1 VEHSEESEGKS
12 GDSQSVSSGRLSRVS
27 PLTRSNSMA
36 TIRMDAFSGVSGR
49 NKEPAGP
56 HGRVLIT
63 SPGSSRPR
71 GFTNVSVRRPVVA
84 FATLRRSRAGGSEG
98 GSSSAAATPAR
109 SRRRTMGGNM
119 GAIGRARAVARRV
132 IPTPR
137 RESGPRRSCPAPR
150 KKPEARPRF

>member
-1 VEHSEESEGKS
+1 
-12 GDSQSVSSGRLSRVS
+12 
-27 PLTRSNSMA
+27 MA

-98 GSSSAAATPAR
+98 GEFL
-109 SRRRTMGGNM
+109 RRGDAGEEQEEDDGG
-119 GAIGRARAVARRV
+119 GTWER
-132 IPTPR
+132 
-137 RESGPRRSCPAPR
+137 
-150 KKPEARPRF
+150 